1 MTMTGSVKLK
11 LKEVDG
17 GIEGRHNCYVCVSCG
32 TLYGLEEL
40 GPIRIRD
47 LFARVPPED
56 LWPSSCWTSARS
68 IPSARSAVA

>member
-1 MTMTGSVKLK
+1 MTMTRSVKLK

-32 TLYGLEEL
+32 TSYGLRNSA
-40 GPIRIRD
+40 PYASATSSPD
-47 LFARVPPED
+47 TPED